1 MNEEWLLQ
9 QIESLEA
16 QETDYK
22 NLALLSE
29 MKKLIKEMDQR
40 IELLQ
45 GEIDG
50 RVWNP
55 SDW

>member
-9 QIESLEA
+9 QIEALEA

-29 MKKLIKEMDQR
+29 MKNLVKEMHQR

>member
-9 QIESLEA
+9 QIKSLEA

-29 MKKLIKEMDQR
+29 LKKLIKEMDQR